1 MRNVMIEYV
10 HVHTCIYVHVF
21 ISIYKYLKHIQQT
34 LTCFSNN
41 HFFLN
46 IKIKLNAFIQIKT
59 VSILILVKGSPK
71 DLGVIHLHAVYY
83 SIKI

>member
-1 MRNVMIEYV
+1 MNV
-10 HVHTCIYVHVF
+10 F
-21 ISIYKYLKHIQQT
+21 FQQ
-34 LTCFSNN
+34 S
-41 HFFLN
+41 FFLN

-59 VSILILVKGSPK
+59 VSILILDKGSPK